1 MEPKIAHKKIL
12 RGTVVS
18 DKMQDT
24 AVVAVSRYVKHPKY
38 KKYMKI
44 TKKYHA
50 HNPGN
55 KAKMGEMVLI
65 RSCKP
70 ISKTKAFSRKQ
81 RWCKSSRRR
90 STQGKPI

>member
-1 MEPKIAHKKIL
+1 MEQKIAHRKIL

-18 DKMQDT
+18 DKMTDT

-55 KAKMGEMVLI
+55 RAKEGEIVSI
-65 RSCKP
+65 RSCRP
-70 ISKTKAFSRKQ
+70 LSKTKSFEIMFDAAPFDV
-81 RWCKSSRRR
+81 
-90 STQGKPI
+90 TQGK

>member
-1 MEPKIAHKKIL
+1 MEKKTTTTQKKEL

-38 KKYMKI
+38 KKYMKK
-44 TKKYHA
+44 TSKFKA

-55 KAKMGEMVLI
+55 KAKEGDSVTI
-65 RSCKP
+65 RSCRP
-70 ISKTKAFSRKQ
+70 LSKDKHFEIVFS
-81 RWCKSSRRR
+81 
-90 STQGKPI
+90 

>member
-1 MEPKIAHKKIL
+1 M
-12 RGTVVS
+12 VVS
-18 DKMQDT
+18 DKMMDT
-24 AVVAVSRYVKHPKY
+24 VVVSVNRYVKHPKY

-55 KAKMGEMVLI
+55 KAKAGEMVTI

-70 ISKTKAFSRKQ
+70 ISKTKSFEVIYAN
-81 RWCKSSRRR
+81 
-90 STQGKPI
+90 

>member
-1 MEPKIAHKKIL
+1 MATEMNNKIAHRKIL

-55 KAKMGEMVLI
+55 KAKEGEMVSI
-65 RSCKP
+65 RSCRP
-70 ISKTKAFSRKQ
+70 LSKTKSFEIMFDAA
-81 RWCKSSRRR
+81 
-90 STQGKPI
+90 

>member
-1 MEPKIAHKKIL
+1 METKPTQKKEVHRKTL

-44 TKKYHA
+44 TKKFHA

-55 KAKMGEMVLI
+55 RAKEGDLVTI
-65 RSCKP
+65 RSCRP
-70 ISKTKAFSRKQ
+70 LSKTKSFEIVAE
-81 RWCKSSRRR
+81 
-90 STQGKPI
+90 